1 MAGDKTGVTRAFPMD
16 YRDLRDR
23 GSVLPSD
30 YRSLRHRG
38 SVLPA
43 DGHDPR
49 KSVLPPDYHDPRK
62 SILPPDTTTPARASS
77 LRIARSARGA
87 SAGGR

>member
-1 MAGDKTGVTRAFPMD
+1 MTTIAPRVALERRKAMAGDETGVTRAFPMD

-49 KSVLPPDYHDPRK
+49 KSVLPPD
-62 SILPPDTTTPARASS
+62 SA
-77 LRIARSARGA
+77 LRERRE
-87 SAGGR
+87 RRR